1 MGQKRAIKR
10 QRPIKRDKGV
20 KASQWRKQFS
30 KQIMLKQLDICMFL
44 KKSWS
49 KFHTVYQ
56 NELKLVLSL
65 NVKSKS
71 IKLLEDIEENPP
83 DLWLK
88 KIFRHGS
95 KS

>member
-30 KQIMLKQLDICMFL
+30 KQIMLKQLYICMFL

-71 IKLLEDIEENPP
+71 IKRNDILVHATAWVSLENIIS
-83 DLWLK
+83 DL
-88 KIFRHGS
+88 
-95 KS
+95 